1 MRSEVI
7 FLLLGMTLV
16 TYIPRALPAAL
27 SEKMK
32 FSPRVEKF
40 LKLIPYTA
48 MAAIIFPGILTADAA
63 NPAYGLA
70 GGAAA
75 LTHAVHEDGP
85 GGRGFAAGVDDRD
98 FPIRERESPLH
109 GSDALPGDHWRIV
122 RWYNIL
128 AGMLVELL
136 AVDFLNDLHDFKGHV
151 IRLNIVS
158 AAHGT
163 HSFSP

>member
-1 MRSEVI
+1 MRSEVF
-7 FLLLGMTLV
+7 FLLLGMSLV
-16 TYIPRALPAAL
+16 TYLPRALPAAL

-75 LTHAVHEDGP
+75 LLLGLRKRSVMVCVLAAVGT
-85 GGRGFAAGVDDRD
+85 
-98 FPIRERESPLH
+98 
-109 GSDALPGDHWRIV
+109 
-122 RWYNIL
+122 
-128 AGMLVELL
+128 ELL
-136 AVDFLNDLHDFKGHV
+136 LYLLIG
-151 IRLNIVS
+151 
-158 AAHGT
+158 
-163 HSFSP
+163 